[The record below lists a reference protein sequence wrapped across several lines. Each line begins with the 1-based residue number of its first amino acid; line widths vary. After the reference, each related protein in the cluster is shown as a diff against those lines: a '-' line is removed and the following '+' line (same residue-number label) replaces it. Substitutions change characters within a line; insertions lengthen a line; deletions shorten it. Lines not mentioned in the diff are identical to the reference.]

1 MTVGGSIY
9 GVVLNDRAE
18 RDGLQAQFAQKP
30 YEAPPQA
37 PVVYMKARPCVAHGS
52 ARLPEGQS
60 VRAAATLAL
69 LFARDACRVDAANA
83 LACVGGVALALDLS
97 LPQENYYRPAI
108 AQSNR
113 DGFLQLGAFVA
124 PVWPDEIVTR
134 IDGVEAHRWR
144 LDRLVRPAA
153 DLVAALSGFMT
164 LRAGDVLL
172 VGLPGDAPM
181 IGAGQAAL
189 VEAADLPSL
198 AVRMEAETAA

>member
-1 MTVGGSIY
+1 MTASGSIY

-18 RDGLQAQFAQKP
+18 REGLQPQFAQKP
-30 YEAPPQA
+30 YQAPPEA
-37 PVVYMKARPCVAHGS
+37 PVVYMKARQCVARGE
-52 ARLPEGQS
+52 ARLPEGKS
-60 VRAAATLAL
+60 VRAGATLAL

-124 PVWPDEIVTR
+124 PVWPEEIVTR

-144 LDRLVRPAA
+144 QDRLVRPAA
-153 DLVAALSGFMT
+153 DLIAALSGFMT

-181 IGAGQAAL
+181 IGAGQEAL
-189 VEAADLPSL
+189 VEAAGLPALS
-198 AVRMEAETAA
+198 ARMKAEIAA